1 MFCFVS
7 DLFILSYWMVI
18 FQFYRLSPMILKTQ
32 QAFKNTKSTEMLST
46 FILNTWVIF
55 ILLNASII
63 AFTYLLTLYLFKFC
77 NKYSIRW
84 SFTIKYKD
92 FVVLSNKV
100 SILELC
106 FNFITQNWIFKTC
119 RCVVAYFLFLGRVV
133 VVFLYLET
141 YIYAKCCR
149 WQIRRINFYKHN
161 LFQILIFIFT

>member
-77 NKYSIRW
+77 NK
-84 SFTIKYKD
+84 D

-119 RCVVAYFLFLGRVV
+119 RCVVAYFFVFGERGGGFSLFTNV
-133 VVFLYLET
+133 
-141 YIYAKCCR
+141 YICKELSLT
-149 WQIRRINFYKHN
+149 N
-161 LFQILIFIFT
+161 T

>member
-32 QAFKNTKSTEMLST
+32 QAFKNMKSTEMLST

-77 NKYSIRW
+77 NIYSKRW
-84 SFTIKYKD
+84 SFTTKYKD

-106 FNFITQNWIFKTC
+106 FNFITQNWLFKTC
-119 RCVVAYFLFLGRVV
+119 RCVVAYFFCFWGEGWWFFSIYKRIYMQSVV
-133 VVFLYLET
+133 VDKYVG
-141 YIYAKCCR
+141 
-149 WQIRRINFYKHN
+149 
-161 LFQILIFIFT
+161 

>member
-63 AFTYLLTLYLFKFC
+63 AFTYLLTLFLFKFC
-77 NKYSIRW
+77 NKYSKHW
-84 SFTIKYKD
+84 SFTTKYKD

-106 FNFITQNWIFKTC
+106 FNFITQNDYLKRADVLLHI
-119 RCVVAYFLFLGRVV
+119 FLFLGRGV
-133 VVFLYLET
+133 VVFLYLQT

>member
-1 MFCFVS
+1 
-7 DLFILSYWMVI
+7 MVI

-77 NKYSIRW
+77 NKYSKRW
-84 SFTIKYKD
+84 SFTTKYKD

>member
-77 NKYSIRW
+77 NKYSKHW
-84 SFTIKYKD
+84 SFTTKYKD

-119 RCVVAYFLFLGRVV
+119 RCVVAYFFCFWGEGWWFFSIYKRIYMQSVV
-133 VVFLYLET
+133 VDKYV
-141 YIYAKCCR
+141 AK
-149 WQIRRINFYKHN
+149 
-161 LFQILIFIFT
+161 LL

>member
-77 NKYSIRW
+77 NKYSKRW
-84 SFTIKYKD
+84 SFTTKYKD

-106 FNFITQNWIFKTC
+106 FNFITQNWIFK
-119 RCVVAYFLFLGRVV
+119 RADVLLHIFLFLGRVV
-133 VVFLYLET
+133 VVFLYLQT